1 MQTLDIIS
9 VNIWNI
15 VISLCNLLIIFLVV
29 KKFLFAPVQKM
40 LDSRREKI
48 ENDYLEAKQA
58 VTEANAARSEYE
70 QKLADARDTADGIIK
85 DATAGANRRADEIV
99 DEAKQKAAV
108 IIKRA
113 EEDAELEMKKARGA
127 IRHEIADVSV
137 KISEKLIEREI
148 NEDDHKGLIDSFIEN
163 LGESDDENL

>member
-9 VNIWNI
+9 VNIWNT

-29 KKFLFAPVQKM
+29 KKFLFKPIKKV

-48 ENDYLEAKQA
+48 DSDYAEAKKA
-58 VTEANAARSEYE
+58 VEDANAARTEYE
-70 QKLADARDTADGIIK
+70 QKLERAHGTAEDIIK
-85 DATAGANRRADEIV
+85 DATAGANRRADDIV
-99 DEAKQKAAV
+99 QEAKQKAAV

-113 EEDAELEMKKARGA
+113 EEDAELEMKKARGE

-137 KISEKLIEREI
+137 QISEKLLEREI
-148 NEDDHKGLIDSFIEN
+148 NEDDHRGLIDSFIEN
-163 LGESDDENL
+163 LGEPDDENL

>member
-9 VNIWNI
+9 VNIWDT

-29 KKFLFAPVQKM
+29 KKFLFKPVKKV

-48 ENDYLEAKQA
+48 ENDYAEAKKA
-58 VTEANAARSEYE
+58 MTEANTAREAYE
-70 QKLADARDTADGIIK
+70 QKLETAHDTAEGIIK
-85 DATAGANRRADEIV
+85 DATAGANRRADDIV
-99 DEAKQKAAV
+99 EEAKQKAAV

-113 EEDAELEMKKARGA
+113 EEDAELEMKKAEGA

-137 KISEKLIEREI
+137 KISEKLLEREI
-148 NEDDHKGLIDSFIEN
+148 NDTDHKELIDSFIEN
-163 LGESDDENL
+163 LGEPNDED

>member
-9 VNIWNI
+9 VNIWNT

-29 KKFLFAPVQKM
+29 KKFLFKPVKKV

-48 ENDYLEAKQA
+48 ESDYAEAKKA
-58 VTEANAARSEYE
+58 VNEANAARDKYE
-70 QKLADARDTADGIIK
+70 QKLETAHDTADSIIK
-85 DATAGANRRADEIV
+85 DATSGATRRADEIV
-99 DEAKQKAAV
+99 AEAKEKAAV

-113 EEDAELEMKKARGA
+113 EDDAELEMKKAEGA

-137 KISEKLIEREI
+137 KISEKLLEREI
-148 NEDDHKGLIDSFIEN
+148 NDADHKELIDSFIEN
-163 LGESDDENL
+163 LGETDEN

>member
-9 VNIWNI
+9 VNIWNT

-29 KKFLFAPVQKM
+29 KKFLFKPVKKV

-48 ENDYLEAKQA
+48 ENDYAEAKKA
-58 VTEANAARSEYE
+58 VDEANAARKEYE
-70 QKLADARDTADGIIK
+70 QKLESAHDTADSIIK
-85 DATAGANRRADEIV
+85 DATGNANRRADDIV
-99 DEAKQKAAV
+99 AEAKEKAAV

-113 EEDAELEMKKARGA
+113 EEDAELEMKKAEGA

-137 KISEKLIEREI
+137 KISEKLLEREI
-148 NEDDHKGLIDSFIEN
+148 NDADHKELIDSFIKK
-163 LGESDDENL
+163 LGEPNDEN